1 MPSSMKQHYRHPER
15 RDFQKGRGH
24 REETVAI
31 TYRGKIE
38 KFLGFVVGGF
48 DKTEMFRVAD

>member
-1 MPSSMKQHYRHPER
+1 MKQHYRHPER

-24 REETVAI
+24 REETVA
-31 TYRGKIE
+31 
-38 KFLGFVVGGF
+38 LGFVVGGF